1 MGGSV
6 RVPKSLQIFAEN
18 RVCALS
24 DLTSCALLAFSCHL
38 TVFSSSGANY
48 AGPGGGVILIGAV
61 SISSEPKGPWPTS
74 ACNVGIE
81 GFGDG
86 WKTED

>member
-48 AGPGGGVILIGAV
+48 AGLGG
-61 SISSEPKGPWPTS
+61 KGNS
-74 ACNVGIE
+74 DYCNLKIE
-81 GFGDG
+81 RGKKVLADVRM
-86 WKTED
+86 